1 MQKEGFEKAR
11 KGARLGAKA
20 QKEGAEMYDVLIV
33 GAGPGGIF
41 TAYELLEKRPDLSIA
56 VFEMGNELEK
66 RHCPIDGDKIKSC
79 IRCKHCSIMSGFGG
93 AGAFSDGKYNITMIS
108 AARCTNT
115 SGKRLPLSSWST

>member
-1 MQKEGFEKAR
+1 MLNRKGEDGFSLLKESCEKTR

-66 RHCPIDGDKIKSC
+66 RHCPIDGDKI
-79 IRCKHCSIMSGFGG
+79 
-93 AGAFSDGKYNITMIS
+93 
-108 AARCTNT
+108 
-115 SGKRLPLSSWST
+115 